1 MPVFNK
7 TEITG
12 HEINECED
20 LLNSVIQ
27 NWSVLKNTTTEG
39 LRESFLQRSGKMTEQ
54 EDQFIIQPEQRSID
68 LLLEYIPWTFRMIRL
83 PWMKKA
89 VEIEWY

>member
-1 MPVFNK
+1 
-7 TEITG
+7 
-12 HEINECED
+12 
-20 LLNSVIQ
+20 LNSVIQ

-68 LLLEYIPWTFRMIRL
+68 LLLEYIPWTFRMVRL
-83 PWMKKA
+83 TWMKKS
-89 VEIEWY
+89 VQIDWY